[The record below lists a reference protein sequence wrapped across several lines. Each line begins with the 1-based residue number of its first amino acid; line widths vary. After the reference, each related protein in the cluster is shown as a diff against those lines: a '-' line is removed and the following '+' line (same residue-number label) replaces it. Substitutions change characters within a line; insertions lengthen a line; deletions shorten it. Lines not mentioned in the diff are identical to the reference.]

1 MNIEEKRLRKL
12 VRAGIHVI
20 SERRNQQESEEHRLR
35 DVIRYLISEVKGT
48 TNVANRVIHKN
59 SGINALDTLLKN
71 IIKLIEDPYK
81 DLSSNELQR
90 KSFRYHF
97 LINFKNALAP
107 IKVNKYAPGGALTE
121 QDEPDPDI
129 SIEIEDD
136 DDINAPP
143 DPSKF
148 IPARPEDEEK
158 AKEEKEKEE
167 GFIKLDTDDP
177 NVQQGAAFAEK
188 AWAKV
193 EKQIQTVY
201 EELIAPEDA
210 KAFYDYGL
218 TNLKLYFDKF
228 EDEMAITDEEPGSPD
243 YPTREESPPAGPL
256 AEVYEIN
263 LNLI

>member
-1 MNIEEKRLRKL
+1 MNTEEKRLRKL
-12 VRAGIHVI
+12 VRAGIRVI
-20 SERRNQQESEEHRLR
+20 SERRKQQKSDEYRLR
-35 DVIRYLISEVKGT
+35 NTIRYLINEVKGT

-59 SGINALDTLLKN
+59 SGINALDTLLRN

-107 IKVNKYAPGGALTE
+107 IEVNKYAPGAALTE
-121 QDEPDPDI
+121 QDDPDI
-129 SIEIEDD
+129 TIEVEDD
-136 DDINAPP
+136 DDIDAPP

-148 IPARPEDEEK
+148 IPVRPEDEEK

-228 EDEMAITDEEPGSPD
+228 EDEMTDSIGTEPESPD
-243 YPTREESPPAGPL
+243 YPTEREGTPAGPL
-256 AEVYEIN
+256 EEAYEIN